1 MTSVS
6 GTGDLHVVSSLTVT
20 QCPKMSQ
27 RSSLWLG
34 TKLAAM
40 QHTVW
45 VCRSI
50 LHPKRLGLSA
60 EAWEGLQRPPW
71 EGHRHVPQ
79 QDSHLKHQA
88 RHRVLHISF
97 RSICFSSFQ
106 VTDFRN
112 ALLSALKGEENPVS
126 MVTTRSWNNFEYMFS
141 KTVTKIL
148 SLEG

>member
-6 GTGDLHVVSSLTVT
+6 GTGDLHVDSSLTVT

-60 EAWEGLQRPPW
+60 EAWEVPLGPSMGRTQTCPTAGFPP
-71 EGHRHVPQ
+71 
-79 QDSHLKHQA
+79 
-88 RHRVLHISF
+88 
-97 RSICFSSFQ
+97 
-106 VTDFRN
+106 
-112 ALLSALKGEENPVS
+112 
-126 MVTTRSWNNFEYMFS
+126 
-141 KTVTKIL
+141 
-148 SLEG
+148 